1 MKFHV
6 ITVIYIL
13 LFIGAVEESAQIGLH
28 TLLPN
33 AMKSFW
39 INIWELSCVI
49 KYILTI
55 SLYAAIVEWKS
66 LLKKYLILTN
76 QQKTY
81 KWMSSSPSKK
91 ILSWSIV
98 PPFIFGFGAMFFMFK
113 LCSLHSRYGQF
124 YMGQHCHFF
133 ILCLEVVWFYF
144 IFWVHCNEDMDNDA
158 YHRLTLAL
166 FYFWVG
172 FT

>member
-13 LFIGAVEESAQIGLH
+13 LFIGAVEESTQIGLH
-28 TLLPN
+28 TLLPD

-39 INIWELSCVI
+39 INIWELSCAI

-91 ILSWSIV
+91 DIIMVNSA
-98 PPFIFGFGAMFFMFK
+98 P
-113 LCSLHSRYGQF
+113 
-124 YMGQHCHFF
+124 
-133 ILCLEVVWFYF
+133 
-144 IFWVHCNEDMDNDA
+144 
-158 YHRLTLAL
+158 
-166 FYFWVG
+166 FYFWVWG
-172 FT
+172 DVFYV